1 MYEYKCKI
9 VKIVD
14 GDTVDIDLDLGF
26 GVWLRD
32 ERVRIMGI
40 DTPES
45 RTSDKIEKVFGLA
58 AKERLNSLLGGEAIL
73 LSQVTKGGEN
83 MKGKFGRILGNFKTI
98 NGDNVADIL
107 MNEGHAVAYNGGDK
121 DNVQKQHLVNR
132 QRLIDEGKIPTPEG
146 MSKVKG
152 AFNEFKATKPPLK
165 VKSQPAVITPK
176 PAVITPT
183 FKKKKNKKK
192 K

>member
-9 VKIVD
+9 IKIVD

-45 RTSDKIEKVFGLA
+45 RTTDKIEKVFGLA
-58 AKERLNSLLGGEAIL
+58 AKDRLNSLLGGEAIL

-98 NGDNVADIL
+98 DGKDVAETL
-107 MNEGHAVAYNGGDK
+107 MNEGHAVAYNGGSK
-121 DNVQKQHLVNR
+121 DDVIKQHLLNR
-132 QRLIDEGKIPTPEG
+132 QRLVNEGKVPAPEG
-146 MSKVKG
+146 ISVETKQEEPIVVK
-152 AFNEFKATKPPLK
+152 ETK
-165 VKSQPAVITPK
+165 STP
-176 PAVITPT
+176 
-183 FKKKKNKKK
+183 KKKKSKKK